1 MYTIIAATIT
11 ATVTTT
17 VVLVPDLVYIFPLA
31 VEELD
36 TPVFFQG
43 FDHGSADRLRRRQG

>member
-17 VVLVPDLVYIFPLA
+17 VVLVPDLVGAGRETDWAACICQF
-31 VEELD
+31 E
-36 TPVFFQG
+36 
-43 FDHGSADRLRRRQG
+43 FD